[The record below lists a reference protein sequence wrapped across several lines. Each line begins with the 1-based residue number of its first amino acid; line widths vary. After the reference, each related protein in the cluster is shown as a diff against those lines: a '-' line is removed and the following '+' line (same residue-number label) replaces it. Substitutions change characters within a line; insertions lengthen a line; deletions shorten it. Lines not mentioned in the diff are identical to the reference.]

1 MTLVTRFHVLR
12 LKKPVFPNIF
22 FRSQWFTSSHL
33 IPTPKN
39 IPSSDIEM
47 SWNRVLLFLKQNWPY
62 NPSIPKVIYWN
73 AEVGNQHVT
82 TEHWASEAFQCRRG
96 GEGWGQEAAKE
107 VLMMWRFIDVSWQTG
122 TYILYVRLL
131 LLRKKLTGLGCLRKV
146 WQKTVAHR
154 IRQFHCFT
162 FHRFLSTVQ
171 HASAGFSFRGGY
183 LQNPWGIFSTQ
194 HMTKSVLKSLL
205 GWHSFGL
212 KTASWSHAV
221 STLLAAKLHI
231 WQGHCCNGLPTV
243 TMPVRFKSH
252 PKIETFAV
260 TSWLMMPLTRNT
272 FFNEA
277 NNVDDLAL
285 QASCPY
291 KAGRFPRSR
300 FRRKW
305 LCGWKILAF
314 YSTIVA

>member
-1 MTLVTRFHVLR
+1 
-12 LKKPVFPNIF
+12 
-22 FRSQWFTSSHL
+22 
-33 IPTPKN
+33 
-39 IPSSDIEM
+39 M
-47 SWNRVLLFLKQNWPY
+47 SWVPGVCNFWNKNWPY

-73 AEVGNQHVT
+73 TEVGNQHVT
-82 TEHWASEAFQCRRG
+82 TEHWASEAFQCRQGG

-107 VLMMWRFIDVSWQTG
+107 VRWRFIDKREQI
-122 TYILYVRLL
+122 YLRLL
-131 LLRKKLTGLGCLRKV
+131 LLRKKLITGLGCLRKV
-146 WQKTVAHR
+146 WQKTAAHR
-154 IRQFHCFT
+154 IGQINCFT
-162 FHRFLSTVQ
+162 FDRFLSTVH
-171 HASAGFSFRGGY
+171 HASAGFSFWGSY

-194 HMTKSVLKSLL
+194 HMPKSVLKSLL

-221 STLLAAKLHI
+221 STLLAKLHI

-243 TMPVRFKSH
+243 TMPVRCKSH

-260 TSWLMMPLTRNT
+260 TSWLMMPLPRNT
-272 FFNEA
+272 FSNEA

-300 FRRKW
+300 FRKKW
-305 LCGWKILAF
+305 PCGWKILAF